1 MMLEIK
7 ATKAKEPI
15 TPANKIEPT
24 QMESS
29 SSNKGSGKF
38 GKWVKVENFLRNKRI
53 GTTRKLLYLR
63 WFHFGMIIHPR
74 QSVKRELLGK
84 G

>member
-1 MMLEIK
+1 MLEIK

-29 SSNKGSGKF
+29 SSYKGSEILKIGKS
-38 GKWVKVENFLRNKRI
+38 GKV
-53 GTTRKLLYLR
+53 
-63 WFHFGMIIHPR
+63 
-74 QSVKRELLGK
+74 S
-84 G
+84 

>member
-29 SSNKGSGKF
+29 SSNNGSEIWKIVG
-38 GKWVKVENFLRNKRI
+38 VEKILREKI
-53 GTTRKLLYLR
+53 GTTK
-63 WFHFGMIIHPR
+63 
-74 QSVKRELLGK
+74 
-84 G
+84 